1 MHALVVQL
9 PMGKPHTF
17 LTVCMNPTLQKTLV
31 FDRIRSG
38 EVNRSALHRFDVSG
52 KGINVTRVLVQLG
65 KKAAHLTHLGG
76 ELKPVFLA
84 LSKND
89 DLDLHFVESGSMI
102 RFCYTIVTKQ
112 DVTKQNGK
120 NYLATELVEEAEPVG
135 EETEERLMAAYA
147 ARLAEA
153 DTVIISGTK
162 AQGYSD
168 ALVPAMAR
176 LARESKKRI
185 ILDVRGSDLRQSLP
199 YSPDLVKPNLFEFV
213 DTFRTELNERSTVF
227 DFSNKG
233 ELTGDEPGVKE
244 SVAALTAELAVKY
257 KTAIVLTRGS
267 RPVWYTDNG
276 ALLEVSVPPAETV
289 NATGSGDAFTA
300 GLAAALSQGLP
311 LRAAIERGVECGR
324 LNALSLKPGVI
335 RDISG

>member
-1 MHALVVQL
+1 
-9 PMGKPHTF
+9 MGKPHTF
-17 LTVCMNPTLQKTLV
+17 LTVCMNPVLQKTLV
-31 FDRIRSG
+31 FDRIVPG
-38 EVNRSALHRFDVSG
+38 EVNRSSLHRFDVSG

-84 LSKND
+84 LCKND

-102 RFCYTIVTKQ
+102 RFCYTLVTKQ
-112 DVTKQNGK
+112 DVTKQDGK
-120 NYLATELVEEAEPVG
+120 NHLATELVEEAEPVG
-135 EETEERLMAAYA
+135 KGTEERLMAVYA

-168 ALVPAMAR
+168 ALVPAMAS

-213 DTFRTELNERSTVF
+213 DTFRTELNKRFIKSNFSTEF
-227 DFSNKG
+227 NFSNTG

-244 SVAALTAELAVKY
+244 SVAALTVELAAKY

-267 RPVWYTDNG
+267 RSVWYTEDC
-276 ALLEVSVPPAETV
+276 ALREVDVPPAETV
-289 NATGSGDAFTA
+289 NTTGSGDAFTA
-300 GLAAALSQGLP
+300 GLAAALSEGLP
-311 LRAAIERGVECGR
+311 LSAAIERGIECGR
-324 LNALSLKPGVI
+324 LNALFLKPGVI
-335 RDISG
+335 LDISG